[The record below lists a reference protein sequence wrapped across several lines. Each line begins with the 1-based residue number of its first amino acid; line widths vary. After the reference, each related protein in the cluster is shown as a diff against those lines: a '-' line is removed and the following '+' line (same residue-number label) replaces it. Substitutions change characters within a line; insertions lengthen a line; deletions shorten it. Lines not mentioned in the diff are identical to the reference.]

1 MTLIRPFG
9 PQIPIIE
16 NSEVIVVGS
25 GIAGMVAALQLYPR
39 KVTLVTKTQS
49 LTGGSTAWAQGGIAA
64 AIGDDDSPE
73 EHAKDTLNAGAG
85 LNDKA
90 IVDILT
96 QDGVDRLKK
105 LIEAGAP
112 FDRNLKGDIQ
122 LGREAAHKNR
132 RIVHAGGDSTGIHIH
147 NWLADAVY
155 KKPSISVKPS
165 TFAWELKVKNGHIG
179 GVLVYQEPHGWIFLR
194 SSFIVMATGGLG
206 QLYQRTTN
214 PLEATADGLAM
225 AYRAGAEVAD
235 LEFVQ
240 FHPTALA
247 DPNIKDNSPMPLL
260 TEALRGEG
268 ATLVDE
274 TGRRFMPGE
283 HPDAELAPRDV
294 VARSIWQRL
303 QNSKGAFLDL
313 RSIFDETSEKRFPTV
328 IEICRKAGFDP
339 FNELIPVAPAAHYH
353 MGGIVSDRLGRTSIK
368 GLWACGEVAA
378 TGVHGANRLASNSLL
393 EGLVFGCRV
402 AEDIKKRKSPHNLN
416 IDIEIPNI
424 PEISVSNEEVNLLT
438 NSLRKNMYENVGL
451 CRDFRGMRLAYKAHK
466 NLALK
471 INHIES
477 QAGKL
482 NCTLDVIRSWGELRN
497 LTLAGCLVTKAA
509 LGRSESRGAHYRLDF
524 PEQEI
529 EENTRQYLKLKDFED
544 PFGLQEDYSNESKKQ
559 ATSSLSA

>member
-90 IVDILT
+90 VVDILT

-155 KKPSISVKPS
+155 KRPSISVKSS

-247 DPNIKDNSPMPLL
+247 DPNIKDNLPMPLL

-268 ATLVDE
+268 ATLVDK

-471 INHIES
+471 INYIES

>member
-155 KKPSISVKPS
+155 KRPSISVKSS

-225 AYRAGAEVAD
+225 AYRVGAEVAD

-247 DPNIKDNSPMPLL
+247 DPNIKDNLPMPLL

-268 ATLVDE
+268 ATLVDK

-313 RSIFDETSEKRFPTV
+313 RSTFDETSEKRFPTV

-416 IDIEIPNI
+416 IDTEIPNI

-482 NCTLDVIRSWGELRN
+482 NFTLDVIRSWGELRN

-544 PFGLQEDYSNESKKQ
+544 PFGLQEDYSNETKKQ

>member
-247 DPNIKDNSPMPLL
+247 DPNIKDNLPMPLL

-416 IDIEIPNI
+416 IDTEIPNI

-544 PFGLQEDYSNESKKQ
+544 PFGLQEDYSNGTKKQ

>member
-214 PLEATADGLAM
+214 PLEATGDGLAM

-247 DPNIKDNSPMPLL
+247 DPNIKDNLPMPLL

-268 ATLVDE
+268 ATLVDK

-544 PFGLQEDYSNESKKQ
+544 PFGLQEDYSNEAKKQ

>member
-214 PLEATADGLAM
+214 PLEATGDGLAM

-247 DPNIKDNSPMPLL
+247 DPNIKDNLPMPLL

-416 IDIEIPNI
+416 IDTEIPNI

-544 PFGLQEDYSNESKKQ
+544 PFGLQEDYSNEAKKQ

>member
-9 PQIPIIE
+9 PKIPIIE
-16 NSEVIVVGS
+16 NSEVIVIGS
-25 GIAGMVAALQLYPR
+25 GIAGMVAALQLSPR
-39 KVTLVTKTQS
+39 KVTLITKTKS

-64 AIGDDDSPE
+64 AIGDDDSPQ
-73 EHAKDTLNAGAG
+73 EHAKDTIIAGAG

-96 QDGVDRLKK
+96 VDGVDRLKK

-112 FDRNLKGDIQ
+112 FDRNVKGDIQ

-155 KKPSISVKPS
+155 KKPSISVKS
-165 TFAWELKVKNGHIG
+165 SSFAWELKVKNGRVG

-206 QLYQRTTN
+206 QLFQRTTN
-214 PLEATADGLAM
+214 PLESTADGLAM
-225 AYRAGAEVAD
+225 AYRVGAEVAD

-247 DPNIKDNSPMPLL
+247 DPNIKDNIPMPLL

-268 ATLVDE
+268 ATLVDKIG
-274 TGRRFMPGE
+274 TRFMAAE

-294 VARSIWQRL
+294 VARSIWQKL

-313 RSIFDETSEKRFPTV
+313 RSIFDKTSEKRFPTV

-353 MGGIVSDRLGRTSIK
+353 MGGIVSDSSGRTSIK

-393 EGLVFGCRV
+393 EGIVFGCRV
-402 AEDIKKRKSPHNLN
+402 AEDINKQKLPHNLN
-416 IDIEIPNI
+416 IDAEIPKT
-424 PEISVSNEEVNLLT
+424 PEITGSNLEVNFLT
-438 NSLRKNMYENVGL
+438 KSLRKIMYENVGL
-451 CRDFRGMRLAYKAHK
+451 CRDLKGMKLAYKAHK

-471 INHIES
+471 LTHFEI
-477 QAGKL
+477 QKGTL
-482 NCTLDVIRSWGELRN
+482 NPTLDMIRGWGELRN

-524 PEQEI
+524 PKQKLEA
-529 EENTRQYLKLKDFED
+529 NVRQYLKLKDFED
-544 PFGLQEDYSNESKKQ
+544 PFGLQEDYSNDSKTQ
-559 ATSSLSA
+559 ATSSLSV

>member
-155 KKPSISVKPS
+155 KRPSISVKSS

-247 DPNIKDNSPMPLL
+247 DPNIKDNLPMPLL

-268 ATLVDE
+268 ATLVDK

-544 PFGLQEDYSNESKKQ
+544 PFGLQEDYSNGTKKQ